1 MTVGTQGFS
10 GRRLRE
16 AREARGLTATALAD
30 AVKVTPAAISQYE
43 KAEGVSPRSEVL
55 ANLCMVLRMPANYF
69 VTPPR
74 LDRNYPVFYRSLSSA
89 TKAAR
94 TRAETHLAWVAEFIR
109 PYLEEFIE
117 LPPLRFPNLVV
128 ARDPAELSSDDI
140 EDYAAEVRR
149 HFELPDS
156 PIASVTALLES
167 AGAIVIRTD
176 VGSDKLD
183 SFSAWIE
190 GRPCIVV
197 SSEKASAVRYN
208 FDLAHELAH
217 LLLHAHLRTP
227 DVLQSARHKQ
237 LEDQAHRFAGAFL
250 LPAKVFASDVFAPTL
265 GTFRNLKAK
274 WRTSIGVMIIRCRDL
289 GLINER
295 EENWLWVQYGRRG
308 WRRWEPLDD
317 DLEIHVPTVLRS
329 GMELLVDRRVQ
340 SPADISAAI
349 PLDPPII
356 ESLSGLRPGF
366 LEEPLAPQVRLKM
379 GLSAAP
385 QSRIVEFP
393 RR

>member
-16 AREARGLTATALAD
+16 AREVRGLTATALAE
-30 AVKVTPAAISQYE
+30 AVNVTPAAISQYE
-43 KAEGVSPRSEVL
+43 RAEGASPRAEVL
-55 ANLCMVLRMPANYF
+55 DKLCAILRMPASYF
-69 VTPPR
+69 VSPPR

-89 TKAAR
+89 TKSAR
-94 TRAETHLAWVAEFIR
+94 TRAENHLAWAAEFIR
-109 PYLEEFIE
+109 PYLEEFID
-117 LPPLRFPNLVV
+117 LPPLQFPKLIV

-149 HFELPDS
+149 HFQLPDS

-167 AGAIVIRTD
+167 AGAIIIRTD

-197 SSEKASAVRYN
+197 SAEKASAVRYN
-208 FDLAHELAH
+208 FDIAHELAH
-217 LLLHAHLRTP
+217 LLLHAHLRIP
-227 DVLQSARHKQ
+227 DVSQPARHKQ
-237 LEDQAHRFAGAFL
+237 LEEQAHRFAAAFL
-250 LPAKVFASDVFAPTL
+250 LPAKAFASDVFAPTL

-274 WRTSIGVMIIRCRDL
+274 WRASIGVMIIRCRDL

-317 DLEIHVPTVLRS
+317 ELEIQVPAVMRS
-329 GMELLVDRRVQ
+329 AMELLVDRRVQ
-340 SPADISAAI
+340 SPADITAAI

-356 ESLSGLRPGF
+356 EALSGLRAGF
-366 LEEPLAPQVRLKM
+366 LAEQLAPPVRLKL
-379 GLSAAP
+379 GLQQIP
-385 QSRIVEFP
+385 EPRIINFP
-393 RR
+393 ER